1 MRHRNAGFKL
11 GRNTSHRRALLRN
24 LVTSVIVEDRVETT
38 VAKAKAVRPHV
49 EKMITLGKK
58 GDVHSRRQAL
68 SFLMTDKAVE
78 RLFDTVAPRYGDRQG
93 GYLRI
98 VRTGFQKG
106 DGAEKAFIELL
117 GAEKQLDE
125 KRQKRDDVKAKKRA
139 ELEKQLEDKQ
149 EGRRQGRRRSRVSVF
164 VAFHRLSWIARAHPH
179 RGMRPSCFCFNLATV
194 SAMTRSSYGDQ
205 KSSFA
210 HPLSAAC
217 SLPQLTHPFR
227 PLRPRLPRH
236 IRHKTSSSS

>member
-24 LVTSVIVEDRVETT
+24 LATSVIIEDRVETT

-49 EKMITLGKK
+49 EKMITLGKR
-58 GDVHSRRQAL
+58 GDLHARRQAL
-68 SFLMTDKAVE
+68 SFLQTDDAVT

-117 GAEKQLDE
+117 GAEKQLE
-125 KRQKRDDVKAKKRA
+125 QKAQKRADLKAKKRA
-139 ELEKQLEDKQ
+139 ELEKQLEEAKKQ
-149 EGRRQGRRRSRVSVF
+149 EGTEG
-164 VAFHRLSWIARAHPH
+164 
-179 RGMRPSCFCFNLATV
+179 GEE
-194 SAMTRSSYGDQ
+194 
-205 KSSFA
+205 
-210 HPLSAAC
+210 AA
-217 SLPQLTHPFR
+217 
-227 PLRPRLPRH
+227 
-236 IRHKTSSSS
+236 